1 MENTSGFGSLVD
13 LGSLLDPATS
23 PPVTG
28 SPGTPMRL
36 EISLIREDPEQPRKH
51 FDEEKLTEL
60 AASITERGVKT
71 PISVRKNPAEA
82 GTYLINHGARRYRA
96 SVLAGMKDIPAYVDD
111 DYSLID
117 QTVENIQRDNLTPRE
132 IADVIGRL
140 MASGMKKGEI
150 ARKLGKSPAFVTQ
163 HSSILDLPEVL
174 AKAFNSGQISDL
186 TVLNDLNALHKKNT
200 GKVSELLEG
209 KEEITRTDIRN
220 FKEFME
226 QEQKAVLSSPANN
239 GEPDGRKP
247 TKEKV
252 VRPKV
257 KKQILQVSYQNKTVS
272 LILDKPVD
280 SPESVWIRF
289 GGEDSKEEKLVLC
302 SDIERVISVIEES

>member
-1 MENTSGFGSLVD
+1 MENTLGFGSLVD
-13 LGSLLDPATS
+13 LGSLLDPAT

-209 KEEITRTDIRN
+209 KEEITRTDVRN

-226 QEQKAVLSSPANN
+226 QEQEAALSSPANN
-239 GEPDGRKP
+239 GEPDGSTP

-257 KKQILQVSYQNKTVS
+257 KKQILQVSYQNKTAS

-289 GGEDSKEEKLVLC
+289 GGDDSKEEKLVLC

>member
-1 MENTSGFGSLVD
+1 MENTLGFGSLVD
-13 LGSLLDPATS
+13 LGSLLDPAT
-23 PPVTG
+23 PPATG

-200 GKVSELLEG
+200 GKVCELLEG
-209 KEEITRTDIRN
+209 KEEITRTDVRN

-226 QEQKAVLSSPANN
+226 QKQEAPLSSPANN
-239 GEPDGRKP
+239 GEPDSSTP
-247 TKEKV
+247 PKEKV

-257 KKQILQVSYQNKTVS
+257 KKQILQVSYQNKTAS

-289 GGEDSKEEKLVLC
+289 EGDDSKEEKLVLC

>member
-1 MENTSGFGSLVD
+1 MENTLGFGSLVD
-13 LGSLLDPATS
+13 LGSLLDPAT
-23 PPVTG
+23 PPATG

-209 KEEITRTDIRN
+209 KEEITRTDVRN

-289 GGEDSKEEKLVLC
+289 EGDDSTEEKLVLC

>member
-1 MENTSGFGSLVD
+1 MENTLGFGSLVD
-13 LGSLLDPATS
+13 LGSLLDPAT
-23 PPVTG
+23 PPATG

-117 QTVENIQRDNLTPRE
+117 QTVENIQRDNLTSRE

-200 GKVSELLEG
+200 GKVCELLEG
-209 KEEITRTDIRN
+209 KEEITRTDVRN

-226 QEQKAVLSSPANN
+226 QKQEAPLSSPANN
-239 GEPDGRKP
+239 GEPDSSTP

-257 KKQILQVSYQNKTVS
+257 KKQILQVSYQNKTAS

-289 GGEDSKEEKLVLC
+289 EGDDSKEEKLVLC

>member
-1 MENTSGFGSLVD
+1 MENTLGFGSLVD
-13 LGSLLDPATS
+13 LGSLLDPAT
-23 PPVTG
+23 PPTTG

-209 KEEITRTDIRN
+209 KEEITRTDVRN

-226 QEQKAVLSSPANN
+226 QGQEAALSSPANN
-239 GEPDGRKP
+239 GEPDSSTP

-257 KKQILQVSYQNKTVS
+257 KKQILQVSYQNKTAS

-289 GGEDSKEEKLVLC
+289 EGDDSKEEKLVLC

>member
-1 MENTSGFGSLVD
+1 MENTLGFGSLVD
-13 LGSLLDPATS
+13 LGSLLDPAT
-23 PPVTG
+23 PPATG

-200 GKVSELLEG
+200 GKVCELLEG
-209 KEEITRTDIRN
+209 KEEITRTDVRN

-226 QEQKAVLSSPANN
+226 QKQEAPLSSPANN
-239 GEPDGRKP
+239 GEPDSSTP

-257 KKQILQVSYQNKTVS
+257 KKQILQVSYQNKTAS

-280 SPESVWIRF
+280 SPETVWIRF
-289 GGEDSKEEKLVLC
+289 EGDDSKEEKLVLC